1 MASSGRPELP
11 EGGDSGSFLRSFGRQ
26 VKIFRE
32 RAGLTQVELGREV
45 GYGEDQI
52 GAVEQGKRIPK
63 PEFVDR
69 VDHVLNAG
77 GVLMAMKGE
86 IARVRYPAFFRGAA
100 RAEAEAAELHVY
112 ASHVVPGLL
121 QTEDYSR
128 AILAMRRPVLDEET
142 IEQRVSARLAR
153 QEIFSRHPAPLMSF
167 VIEEVMLYRRFGGAR
182 VMRGQLEQLLLF
194 GQKRHVE
201 IQVMP
206 THREDNAGV
215 DGPFTL
221 LIPES
226 GEQIA
231 YMEGQGRSILVT
243 ERQEVRAIASRYG
256 IIRAQAL
263 TPRESLI
270 FIEKLLGEL

>member
-1 MASSGRPELP
+1 
-11 EGGDSGSFLRSFGRQ
+11 
-26 VKIFRE
+26 
-32 RAGLTQVELGREV
+32 
-45 GYGEDQI
+45 
-52 GAVEQGKRIPK
+52 
-63 PEFVDR
+63 
-69 VDHVLNAG
+69 
-77 GVLMAMKGE
+77 
-86 IARVRYPAFFRGAA
+86 
-100 RAEAEAAELHVY
+100 
-112 ASHVVPGLL
+112 
-121 QTEDYSR
+121 
-128 AILAMRRPVLDEET
+128 
-142 IEQRVSARLAR
+142 
-153 QEIFSRHPAPLMSF
+153 MSF

>member
-86 IARVRYPAFFRGAA
+86 IARVRYPAFFRG
-100 RAEAEAAELHVY
+100 RREL
-112 ASHVVPGLL
+112 
-121 QTEDYSR
+121 R
-128 AILAMRRPVLDEET
+128 RRPLNFT
-142 IEQRVSARLAR
+142 CT
-153 QEIFSRHPAPLMSF
+153 PATSF
-167 VIEEVMLYRRFGGAR
+167 LVFCRPR
-182 VMRGQLEQLLLF
+182 
-194 GQKRHVE
+194 
-201 IQVMP
+201 
-206 THREDNAGV
+206 TTREPSWP
-215 DGPFTL
+215 GP
-221 LIPES
+221 
-226 GEQIA
+226 
-231 YMEGQGRSILVT
+231 VK
-243 ERQEVRAIASRYG
+243 ER
-256 IIRAQAL
+256 
-263 TPRESLI
+263 
-270 FIEKLLGEL
+270 